1 MESYPVGERR
11 LVQLVQP
18 PRQWKILCCEAFDC
32 AWFRYSVGMC
42 ARALSNVAPFTPRE
56 RIMVKIFTAA
66 LLAVGCAGTALAQ
79 TPAAPPTTPYGEP
92 ISLEMAKKAVAAAE
106 AEAAQ
111 HGWPMA
117 IAVVD
122 TSSNLVALHRMD
134 NTQIGSIRL
143 AEGKAHTAVEFR
155 RPSRV
160 MQDAV
165 AGGGVGLWWLRV
177 DGVIPLEGGV
187 PIVVNGKIIGAVGV
201 SGGASPQD
209 AQAAQ
214 AGADALKQ

>member
-1 MESYPVGERR
+1 
-11 LVQLVQP
+11 
-18 PRQWKILCCEAFDC
+18 
-32 AWFRYSVGMC
+32 
-42 ARALSNVAPFTPRE
+42 
-56 RIMVKIFTAA
+56 MVKVLTAA

-79 TPAAPPTTPYGEP
+79 APAPPPTTPYGEP
-92 ISLEMAKKAVAAAE
+92 VSLEMAKKAVAAAE

-122 TSSNLVALHRMD
+122 TGGNLVALHRMD

-165 AGGGVGLWWLRV
+165 ANGGVGLWWLRV

-209 AQAAQ
+209 AQTAQ

>member
-1 MESYPVGERR
+1 M
-11 LVQLVQP
+11 
-18 PRQWKILCCEAFDC
+18 I
-32 AWFRYSVGMC
+32 
-42 ARALSNVAPFTPRE
+42 
-56 RIMVKIFTAA
+56 KIFTAA

-92 ISLEMAKKAVAAAE
+92 VSLEMAKKAVAAAE

-122 TSSNLVALHRMD
+122 TGSNLVALHRMD
-134 NTQIGSIRL
+134 NTQIASIRL

>member
-1 MESYPVGERR
+1 MIRT
-11 LVQLVQP
+11 L
-18 PRQWKILCCEAFDC
+18 
-32 AWFRYSVGMC
+32 
-42 ARALSNVAPFTPRE
+42 
-56 RIMVKIFTAA
+56 TAA

-79 TPAAPPTTPYGEP
+79 APAAPPTTPYGEP

-122 TSSNLVALHRMD
+122 TGGNLVALHRMD

-143 AEGKAHTAVEFR
+143 AEGKAHTSLEFR

-165 AGGGVGLWWLRV
+165 ANGGVGLWWLRV

-187 PIVVNGKIIGAVGV
+187 PIIVNGKIIGAVGA
-201 SGGASPQD
+201 SGGASSQD
-209 AQAAQ
+209 AQTAQ
-214 AGADALKQ
+214 AGADALKP

>member
-1 MESYPVGERR
+1 MIKV
-11 LVQLVQP
+11 
-18 PRQWKILCCEAFDC
+18 
-32 AWFRYSVGMC
+32 
-42 ARALSNVAPFTPRE
+42 
-56 RIMVKIFTAA
+56 FTAA

-79 TPAAPPTTPYGEP
+79 TPAPPPTTPYGEP
-92 ISLEMAKKAVAAAE
+92 VSLEMAKKAVAAAE

-122 TSSNLVALHRMD
+122 TGSNLVALHRMD

-155 RPSRV
+155 RPSRM

-187 PIVVNGKIIGAVGV
+187 PIIVNGKIIGAVGV

>member
-1 MESYPVGERR
+1 M
-11 LVQLVQP
+11 
-18 PRQWKILCCEAFDC
+18 I
-32 AWFRYSVGMC
+32 
-42 ARALSNVAPFTPRE
+42 
-56 RIMVKIFTAA
+56 KIFTAA

-92 ISLEMAKKAVAAAE
+92 VSLEMAKKAVAAAE

-122 TSSNLVALHRMD
+122 TGSNLVALHRMD
-134 NTQIGSIRL
+134 NTQIASIRL

-187 PIVVNGKIIGAVGV
+187 LIVVNGKIIGAVGV

>member
-1 MESYPVGERR
+1 MIKV
-11 LVQLVQP
+11 
-18 PRQWKILCCEAFDC
+18 
-32 AWFRYSVGMC
+32 
-42 ARALSNVAPFTPRE
+42 
-56 RIMVKIFTAA
+56 FTAA
-66 LLAVGCAGTALAQ
+66 LLAVGCAGTVLAQ
-79 TPAAPPTTPYGEP
+79 TPAPPPTTPYGEP
-92 ISLEMAKKAVAAAE
+92 VSLEMAKKAVAAAE

-122 TSSNLVALHRMD
+122 TGSNLVALHRMD

>member
-1 MESYPVGERR
+1 MIKV
-11 LVQLVQP
+11 
-18 PRQWKILCCEAFDC
+18 
-32 AWFRYSVGMC
+32 
-42 ARALSNVAPFTPRE
+42 
-56 RIMVKIFTAA
+56 FTAM

-122 TSSNLVALHRMD
+122 TGGNLVALHRMD

-209 AQAAQ
+209 AQTAQ